1 MVGQLSDVAVF
12 GIGACP
18 VALEVTSQYKR
29 VMWEGICEAGKRLAR
44 LGVVLLGL
52 W

>member
-1 MVGQLSDVAVF
+1 MVGQLSDVVVF
-12 GIGACP
+12 GVGACLF
-18 VALEVTSQYKR
+18 ALELTSQYNR
-29 VMWEGICEAGKRLAR
+29 VMWKGICEAGKRHAR

>member
-1 MVGQLSDVAVF
+1 MVGQLSDVVVF
-12 GIGACP
+12 GVGACLD
-18 VALEVTSQYKR
+18 ALKVTFQYNR
-29 VMWEGICEAGKRLAR
+29 VMWEGNCEAGKRLAC

>member
-1 MVGQLSDVAVF
+1 MVGQMLDIVVF
-12 GIGACP
+12 GVGVCP
-18 VALEVTSQYKR
+18 DALEVTSKYNR
-29 VMWEGICEAGKRLAR
+29 VMWEGICEARNRLAR